1 MNDVDESEVD
11 GIIKIDI
18 MLVKI
23 EKELEVNKKMERR
36 NH

>member
-1 MNDVDESEVD
+1 MNDVDEREVD